1 MEVPMSD
8 YDSDILVWSEHQ
20 ANLLRRL
27 AAGETINDQV
37 DFENIAEEIE
47 ALGRS
52 DRRELRS
59 RIATIL
65 LHLIKLQASPSTEP
79 RAGWH
84 ETLFE
89 QRAGIRAVLQDS
101 PSLRPMVPVMIMEE
115 LPEVRERALVSL
127 RDYGEHPS
135 VDIVDLTYDEDEV
148 LGSWL
153 P

>member
-1 MEVPMSD
+1 MSVYETD
-8 YDSDILVWSEHQ
+8 VVTWSERQ
-20 ANLLRRL
+20 AELLRRL
-27 AAGETINDQV
+27 AAGEAINDQV

-52 DRRELRS
+52 DRRELRN

-89 QRAGIRAVLQDS
+89 QRAGIRAVLRDS
-101 PSLRPMVPVMIMEE
+101 PSLRPTVAAVITEE
-115 LPEVRERALVSL
+115 LPEARDRALVSL
-127 RDYGEHPS
+127 RDYGEQPN
-135 VDIVDLTYDEDEV
+135 VDITGLIYSEDDV